1 MGIIYIFL
9 NENDTTIFQ
18 LGRPLKFE
26 VRQNAVEMIMAYMLC
41 ISPSVQAPCRQNA
54 VEMIMAY
61 MLCISPVHASCRQ
74 NAVEMIMAYKF
85 CISPVHASYS
95 IPDTTLNCSL

>member
-18 LGRPLKFE
+18 LGHPLKFE
-26 VRQNAVEMIMAYMLC
+26 V
-41 ISPSVQAPCRQNA
+41 
-54 VEMIMAY
+54 
-61 MLCISPVHASCRQ
+61 RQ